1 MSTLLTQHALERIIE
16 RTLLDHDQASRLSD
30 DLIMFRS
37 DSLETVAHDAAHRI
51 ILETIRA
58 EHNECEN
65 Q

>member
-1 MSTLLTQHALERIIE
+1 MSTLLTQHALERIIQ
-16 RTLLDHDQASRLSD
+16 RTLLDHDQAARLSD

-37 DSLETVAHDAAHRI
+37 DSLEAVAHDAAKRI

-58 EHNECEN
+58 EHRGCEA